1 MTNTL
6 DTTVAPTS
14 APTVTP
20 APART
25 LGIVALV
32 LGILSIVSGMNV
44 LIGAG
49 AIVVAVLAL
58 RQETASRGLAIGGL
72 VTGAISVASITF
84 GFGAALAALPFFGLA
99 AFWGW

>member
-6 DTTVAPTS
+6 DTTTPTATAAP
-14 APTVTP
+14 AA

-49 AIVVAVLAL
+49 AVVVAVLAL
-58 RQETASRGLAIGGL
+58 RQEPAGRGLAIGGL
-72 VTGAISVASITF
+72 VTGAISVATITF
-84 GFGAALAALPFFGLA
+84 GLGAAIAALPFFGLA
-99 AFWGW
+99 AFWAW